1 MENIKL
7 TFELPTRLSEITVDE
22 YQRYMTVVEG
32 LEKDEEGN
40 YVKESDDFLRSKML
54 QIFCG
59 IDLKEINNLPLFVF
73 DSAIEQVYRCLNEN
87 TPLKKTFVIDG
98 KEFGFIPDLYKM
110 TFGEYVDLDSYMK
123 DWKTM
128 HNVMAVLFRPITNK
142 LGPFYEIEPYE
153 GTEKYAGKM
162 KDVPVDV
169 LLGGLLFFYRLGIKL
184 AKNTAIYSMKEYQM
198 KAEQNTELEQ
208 KFLDKHGVGT
218 SQYMQSLKEI
228 FVDFMRLPSSD
239 LRSALLG

>member
-1 MENIKL
+1 MEDMKL
-7 TFELPTRLSEITVDE
+7 TFELPTRLSDITVDE

-32 LEKDEEGN
+32 LEKDENGD
-40 YVKESDDFLRSKML
+40 YVRESENFLRSKML

-59 IDLKEINNLPLFVF
+59 MDLKELNNIPLVVF
-73 DSAIEQVYRCLNEN
+73 DSAIEQINFCLNEN
-87 TPLKKTFVIDG
+87 TPLQKTFVIDG
-98 KEFGFIPDLYKM
+98 KEFGFIPDLYKIS
-110 TFGEYVDLDSYMK
+110 FGEYVDIDSYMK

-128 HNVMAVLFRPITNK
+128 HNVMAILFRPIINK

-153 GTEKYAGKM
+153 GTEKYAELM
-162 KDVPVDV
+162 KKVPVDV
-169 LLGGLLFFYRLGIKL
+169 LLGAMLFFYRLGIKL
-184 AKNTAIYSMKEYQM
+184 AKNTAIYSLKDYQAR
-198 KAEQNTELEQ
+198 AEMDTSLEQ